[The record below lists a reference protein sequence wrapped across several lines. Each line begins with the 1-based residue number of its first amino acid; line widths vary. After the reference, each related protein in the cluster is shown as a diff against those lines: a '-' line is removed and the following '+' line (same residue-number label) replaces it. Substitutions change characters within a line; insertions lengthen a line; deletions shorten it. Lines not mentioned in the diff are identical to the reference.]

1 MKKTGVITVA
11 ALAMLA
17 LVSQSPVIGGA
28 QAAQMTNNCD
38 PSDHIDGSTAA
49 MAKQKFEAA
58 GYSQLHDFAKG
69 CDNYWHAQGMKNGNP
84 VNVVLSPQGDVM
96 TEGD

>member
-1 MKKTGVITVA
+1 MKKTGVIAVA

-17 LVSQSPVIGGA
+17 FAPLSPLIGKAYAVG
-28 QAAQMTNNCD
+28 NCD
-38 PSDHIDGSTAA
+38 PGDRVDGSTAA
-49 MAKQKFEAA
+49 MAKQKFQAA
-58 GYSQLHDFAKG
+58 GYIQLHDFAKG
-69 CDNYWHAQGMKNGNP
+69 CDNYWHAVGMKGDTQ

>member
-1 MKKTGVITVA
+1 MKKTVVIALA

-17 LVSQSPVIGGA
+17 FGSESQMIGRA
-28 QAAQMTNNCD
+28 QAQVGNCD
-38 PSDHIDGSTAA
+38 VGDHIDGSTAA
-49 MAKQKFEAA
+49 TAKQKLQAA
-58 GYSQLHDFAKG
+58 GYSQLHGFIKG
-69 CDNYWHAQGMKNGNP
+69 CDNYWHAQGMKDGNP